1 MIAAGIAWPDPL
13 MRKADM
19 ATVTG
24 QREPLGIVVLDGGV
38 IHAAPRIMMWY
49 WASEEDVPERERE

>member
-1 MIAAGIAWPDPL
+1 
-13 MRKADM
+13 M

-24 QREPLGIVVLDGGV
+24 QREPLGIVVLDGGAV
-38 IHAAPRIMMWY
+38 HAAPRIMMWY

>member
-1 MIAAGIAWPDPL
+1 
-13 MRKADM
+13 M

-24 QREPLGIVVLDGGV
+24 QREPLGIVVLDGGAV
-38 IHAAPRIMMWY
+38 HSTPRIMMWY